1 MDTAERAA
9 AKIRSTTGNRQAVA
23 KKLDLSSLQSV
34 REFCKEILKEE
45 SRLDIIVNNAGV
57 AGLRRTV
64 DNDGMELHFTT
75 NHFGPFLMTNM
86 LLGKLLYTSV

>member
-1 MDTAERAA
+1 MDTAEKAA

-34 REFCKEILKEE
+34 REFCRDILKEE

-57 AGLRRTV
+57 AGLRRT
-64 DNDGMELHFTT
+64 NLNFCFILFIQNKMF
-75 NHFGPFLMTNM
+75 NM
-86 LLGKLLYTSV
+86 FNRKHLNRNCGQ